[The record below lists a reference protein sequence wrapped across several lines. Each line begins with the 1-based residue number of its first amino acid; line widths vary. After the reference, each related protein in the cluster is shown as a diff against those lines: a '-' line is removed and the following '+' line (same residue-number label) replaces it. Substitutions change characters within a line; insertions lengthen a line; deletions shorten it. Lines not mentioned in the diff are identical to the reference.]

1 MSFQHEN
8 RHVLVANKLLI
19 AMSGLTR
26 WTKRQDSFLYEQH
39 HYNIPGPFLALKW
52 TKSRIRHLLTL
63 LSHCDDQGVLS
74 LMESE
79 ALAHYARTSV
89 RSLHNNLRL
98 FESVG
103 LIRYSIHF
111 SGVVT
116 IELVDYLE
124 NYRDLFEEDGTYT
137 SKTGYTSLWCG
148 MVRQLMDIE
157 HVNILRVAL
166 RALVQVERDVNVQSQ
181 EKATLTYDEV
191 RGFLPRYCGH
201 RLAVKGLLDQLS
213 QFFNVHLVENTKDFL
228 SAVKE
233 NVSLKK
239 RIHTV
244 TRPLMF
250 HVKLEDQINSKRIRE
265 AERAR
270 TLISWFDLREVARDY
285 VNFDALEVPQTS
297 LQSLSDTYGFAA
309 CDAVIRSIRNDFYQY
324 GDRLEDAE
332 LYRLFFES
340 PILYLN
346 ERLRVVSEKL
356 AIA

>member
-1 MSFQHEN
+1 MSMNQEN

-26 WTKRQDSFLYEQH
+26 WTKRQEGFLYEQH
-39 HYNIPGPFLALKW
+39 HYNIPKPFLDLKW

-63 LSHCDDQGVLS
+63 LSHCDDQGVIS
-74 LMESE
+74 LVENDM
-79 ALAHYARTSV
+79 LANYARTSV

-103 LIRYSIHF
+103 LIRYFVHF

-116 IELVDYLE
+116 IELIDYLE
-124 NYRDLFEEDGTYT
+124 NYRDLFEEADTYR

-148 MVRQLMDIE
+148 MVRQLMDID

-166 RALVQVERDVNVQSQ
+166 RALVQVERDIHVQSQ
-181 EKATLTYDEV
+181 DKATLTYDEV

-201 RLAVKGLLDQLS
+201 RLAVKGMLDQLS
-213 QFFNVHLVENTKDFL
+213 RFFNVHLVENTKDFL

-233 NVSLKK
+233 NAALK
-239 RIHTV
+239 RRMHTV

-250 HVKLEDQINSKRIRE
+250 HVKLEAQVDSKKIRE
-265 AERAR
+265 TERAS

-285 VNFDALEVPQTS
+285 INFDRLEVSSSS

-309 CDAVIRSIRNDFYQY
+309 CDEVLRAIRNDFHQY
-324 GDRLEDAE
+324 GE
-332 LYRLFFES
+332 LLQESDIYQLFFES

-346 ERLRVVSEKL
+346 ERLRRHTENL